1 MPRRVGIAAL
11 AVLCCGLVGCTS
23 TVDGQAHRNP
33 VATPVVAA
41 VGAMV
46 SPDRLDSLLLSSAEA
61 NAAMGAT
68 AMTISDDTVGL
79 YLDNPDEK
87 WSNPECQGAAFVG
100 LQSTYEGSG
109 YLEARIRRLKE
120 PGDTVD
126 HIVVQAAMAYPT
138 ADAAGASV
146 DNAAKSWA
154 ACGGK
159 NTVREHHGHAPSSTN
174 AWSIGTPSNSDGITT
189 TLNYQEAGGGW
200 RCARSLSA
208 SSNVLLDISACGYGT
223 TVADGVAVMTK
234 ALSKLP
240 R

>member
-1 MPRRVGIAAL
+1 MSSRAGIAAL
-11 AVLCCGLVGCTS
+11 AVSCCGLAGCTS

-33 VATPVVAA
+33 VETSAA
-41 VGAMV
+41 ADGAMV
-46 SPDRLDSLLLSSAEA
+46 PPDRLDSVLLSSAEA

-68 AMTISDDTVGL
+68 AMTISDDAVGL
-79 YLDNPDEK
+79 YLDSAGEK

-109 YLEARIRRLKE
+109 YLEARIRRLTE

-126 HIVVQAAMAYPT
+126 HIVIQAAMAYPT
-138 ADAAGASV
+138 AAAAGVSV
-146 DNAAKSWA
+146 DNAAKAWA

-159 NTVREHHGHAPSSTN
+159 NTVLEHRGDAPASTR
-174 AWSIGTPSNSDGITT
+174 AWSIGIPTTSDGITT

-200 RCARSLSA
+200 SCARSLSA
-208 SSNVLLDISACGYGT
+208 SSNVLLDISACGHGAT
-223 TVADGVAVMTK
+223 AADGVAVMTK

-240 R
+240 Q